1 MLILFHIYS
10 YVLDRRKAQGDLQ
23 ISRAMATVLHEL
35 ECKAD
40 KRFRLALGSFIE
52 EYNNKV
58 QIISLDEDTSEFS
71 AKRYTEYLFS

>member
-35 ECKAD
+35 ECKAGQAIPA
-40 KRFRLALGSFIE
+40 RTGQLHRG
-52 EYNNKV
+52 V
-58 QIISLDEDTSEFS
+58 QQQGTDHQPGRGHQRI
-71 AKRYTEYLFS
+71 